1 MAWPVTDKPFE
12 LYLAPDFSREVT
24 VQGPAGSFT
33 KEPTAPDSFEITL
46 GEIVSSDTVPATLW
60 FNLKFAVLR
69 DNIPRSPDAVNPP
82 APVIPPNVMKPQT
95 PAEAQTEIENA
106 ASAAAGLP
114 PGKFPTIMNGPMVIS
129 SIKEPTD
136 GMDHPDYTVTKPAP
150 APVFRP
156 ERKIVVKGTVAMN
169 AGFRLQGNRLYYLN
183 YQSHESGASGVNPIM
198 YDGRFASGVTVNGK
212 PWTNL
217 TRPFDLD
224 VSLKASTGKYIEFKG
239 EHCQFDYQFHHDL
252 FEIGIK
258 NSKREPA
265 PFELTLWLTD
275 PAS

>member
-1 MAWPVTDKPFE
+1 MNGFP
-12 LYLAPDFSREVT
+12 
-24 VQGPAGSFT
+24 
-33 KEPTAPDSFEITL
+33 
-46 GEIVSSDTVPATLW
+46 
-60 FNLKFAVLR
+60 
-69 DNIPRSPDAVNPP
+69 
-82 APVIPPNVMKPQT
+82 
-95 PAEAQTEIENA
+95 AQTEIENA
-106 ASAAAGLP
+106 ASVAAGLP

-156 ERKIVVKGTVAMN
+156 ERKIVVRGTVAMN

-183 YQSHESGASGVNPIM
+183 YQSHETGASGVNPIM

-217 TRPFDLD
+217 TKPFELD
-224 VSLKASTGKYIEFKG
+224 VSLKPSTGKYLGLKA
-239 EHCQFDYQFHHDL
+239 EHCEYDYQFHHDL

-258 NSKREPA
+258 NNKREPA
-265 PFELTLWLTD
+265 PFEIVMYLME
-275 PAS
+275 